1 MFCSAGPLRSH
12 LLALWSTWTF
22 LSQTVRRHP
31 VLNAAPSAS
40 ANSYV
45 LLVVYTP
52 REDRSRRIV
61 SINLICKRLFGA
73 VQTAPPSPWFMFLS
87 SSVFFFLLFLPLFC
101 LSIYSPVS
109 SSCPS
114 DHLPDWSHVSNIC
127 WGSEWLYWCL
137 AVRSSRSHGGS
148 FRVLLAAGPGP
159 ALMIHTQ
166 KTHTDKHKEG
176 LQHKHTLS
184 MHVTIKLLL
193 RRLPV
198 SKHEP
203 TAVCIVCIY
212 ERPLTHY

>member
-1 MFCSAGPLRSH
+1 MLRRQHQPTRMFSLLFTHRGRTDPGELSVLIWSVNVSLVRCRRRPRAHGLCS
-12 LLALWSTWTF
+12 F
-22 LSQTVRRHP
+22 HP
-31 VLNAAPSAS
+31 V
-40 ANSYV
+40 
-45 LLVVYTP
+45 
-52 REDRSRRIV
+52 
-61 SINLICKRLFGA
+61 F
-73 VQTAPPSPWFMFLS
+73 
-87 SSVFFFLLFLPLFC
+87 FFFLLFLPLFC

-166 KTHTDKHKEG
+166 KTHTHKHKEG

-212 ERPLTHY
+212 ERLLTHY